1 MRVKAHV
8 AELDE
13 AEAEAGAHVSASQA
27 AMENLAEPKRMNP
40 VLQAYATLGL
50 KVGCGRI
57 ADFYHR
63 SSTSYRVC

>member
-1 MRVKAHV
+1 
-8 AELDE
+8 
-13 AEAEAGAHVSASQA
+13 
-27 AMENLAEPKRMNP
+27 MENIAEPKPMNP

-63 SSTSYRVC
+63 SSTSYRIC